1 MTSYVLTYRSQ
12 QQTALTEAQFDGNT
26 HNLDDRI
33 TVLEGLPAGVG
44 VDSVTISGYQ
54 LSFHLSDSSVETVT
68 LPTPTFAPIPGDEVD
83 TTTYTTVAEDAGRY
97 LRFTNA
103 AGCVITIDPEIVYP
117 AWTEMHF
124 RDATGQSSGGISVTT
139 STPAAINDV
148 NGFENATLTDGGTIT
163 IKQVNDTGAW
173 DIMGLLLPTSA

>member
-1 MTSYVLTYRSQ
+1 MPLILRS
-12 QQTALTEAQFDGNT
+12 TKGSALTSSEFDGNMT
-26 HNLDDRI
+26 YLDGRI
-33 TVLEGLPAGVG
+33 TAEIGVTGVG
-44 VDSVTISGYQ
+44 IDSVTISGYQ
-54 LSFHLSDSSVETVT
+54 LSFYLSDSSVETVT
-68 LPTPTFAPIPGDEVD
+68 LPTPTFAPIPGDEID

-103 AGCVITIDPEIVYP
+103 AGCAITIDPDIIYP

-124 RDATGQSSGGISVTT
+124 RDATGQSSGGISITT